1 MKITGL
7 TLYDWIVQQFPRH
20 ETNSTIKGKNKQD
33 FIKIKTFLYF
43 KGHYEESKK
52 IAHRMGENASK
63 SCL

>member
-7 TLYDWIVQQFPRH
+7 ILYDWIGQQFPRH
-20 ETNSTIKGKNKQD
+20 DTKSTIKRKNKQD

-52 IAHRMGENASK
+52 IAHRMGENAWK